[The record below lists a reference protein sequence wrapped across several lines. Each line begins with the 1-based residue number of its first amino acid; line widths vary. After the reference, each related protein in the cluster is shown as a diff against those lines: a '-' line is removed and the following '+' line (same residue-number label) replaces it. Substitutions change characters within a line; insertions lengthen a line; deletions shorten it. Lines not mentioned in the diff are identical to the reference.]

1 MNNLIFCKKTIFQ
14 RLFFWM
20 NRYASNTNLSAP
32 IPKKNI
38 IKEDMLD
45 DMGNCLMEYNSS
57 LLEEILLDKLLDER
71 FTKSLG
77 EYYTSQQIRD
87 IFGKKIIFE
96 TKKILRSFKYAE
108 TAAIKNEISSSLYIW
123 PEDFDYSIYKE
134 LNKLGKLPRKIK
146 IVKIAILLNIIKGI
160 FKKIYF
166 SAQSFIFLEK
176 SLICKKIP
184 NSHSV
189 KYKYIIHMDEGL
201 KAWNLNSDQFIIDG
215 KSIIK
220 DEVLFINSQKK
231 DESWVS
237 EYKSNESTVLNF
249 NKLPSLIDKMDLLK
263 IYLEYFIFR
272 FRILNL
278 ISRKSFLSS
287 ELYYLFK
294 ENFLWKIFYKRYDI
308 KKAISF
314 MIARSITESVIHQK
328 MCTETIFVY
337 LSATENILKDIEAP
351 EVSHCHDYTHMYY
364 DKLVTN
370 KISAKWMHTL
380 QNNIKNT
387 SHIGPIF
394 SDSIINSKKIKS
406 DLIKKINIKNYK
418 NIISYI
424 DAPAGLYSVLNIESY
439 KTLIESLLSLSRK
452 YPKNCYLFKSK
463 KSYSEIESLCDNEL
477 KVLMSKIISMAN
489 IIYIN
494 NTNLSIYEAIG
505 ISDFTISGPRSS
517 VIYESLHARQPTICY
532 GISNS
537 LPRRSMYNKIPK
549 CNAYNENELFELHD
563 YWEANHM
570 SADLDVYFSKIDVIL
585 GTSSGEATNFQKLRD
600 VINCSKQE
608 GIG

>member
-1 MNNLIFCKKTIFQ
+1 MANLIFCKKTIFQ

-32 IPKKNI
+32 IPEKNI
-38 IKEDMLD
+38 IEEDMFD
-45 DMGNCLMEYNSS
+45 DMDYSLMDYTCS

-71 FTKSLG
+71 VTKSLG
-77 EYYTSQQIRD
+77 KYYTSQQIRD
-87 IFGKKIIFE
+87 IFGKRIIFE
-96 TKKILRSFKYAE
+96 TRKILRSFKYAE
-108 TAAIKNEISSSLYIW
+108 TVAIKSQILSSLYIW

-146 IVKIAILLNIIKGI
+146 ILKIAILLNMIKGI
-160 FKKIYF
+160 FKRIYF

-189 KYKYIIHMDEGL
+189 EYKYIIHMDEGL
-201 KAWNLNSDQFIIDG
+201 RAWNLNSDQFIIDG

-220 DEVLFINSQKK
+220 DEVLFINFQKK
-231 DESWVS
+231 DELWVG
-237 EYKSNESTVLNF
+237 EYKSNGSAVLDF

-272 FRILNL
+272 FSILNL
-278 ISRKSFLSS
+278 IFRKSWSSS

-314 MIARSITESVIHQK
+314 MITRSITESVVHQK
-328 MCTETIFVY
+328 MSTETIFVY
-337 LSATENILKDIEAP
+337 FSTTENSLRDIDAP

-370 KISAKWMHTL
+370 KISAEWMNTL
-380 QNNIKNT
+380 QNNIKNI

-418 NIISYI
+418 NIISYV
-424 DAPAGLYSVLNIESY
+424 DAPAGFYSVLNIKSY
-439 KTLIESLLSLSRK
+439 KTFIESLLSLSRK
-452 YPKNCYLFKSK
+452 YPENYYLFKSK

-477 KVLMSKIISMAN
+477 KFLMSKVISVAN

-494 NTNLSIYEAIG
+494 NTNLSTYEAIG
-505 ISDFTISGPRSS
+505 ISDFTISGPKSS
-517 VIYESLHARQPTICY
+517 VIYESFHARQPTICY
-532 GISNS
+532 DTSNS
-537 LPRRSMYNKIPK
+537 FPRKSLYNKIPK
-549 CNAYNENELFELHD
+549 CNAYNESELFKLHD

-570 SADLDVYFSKIDVIL
+570 SVNLDAYFSKIDVIL
-585 GTSSGEATNFQKLRD
+585 GASSGEATNFKKLRD
-600 VINCSKQE
+600 VIKLQ
-608 GIG
+608 